1 MQPDG
6 EPKTLSLSEHDLS
19 PFSPLLDQDA
29 TAPTPISAGP
39 TRIIIDFGA
48 IKLIKR
54 VGFFSLSANGT
65 VDIYY
70 TNTQTGLSPDSP
82 RWLLTNAKSA
92 VAPNTPVDIA
102 LQPLSARYLM
112 LAFNSTAPGDIASLA
127 IFAQRPLIGKAV
139 APVQPGVNGVPA
151 PTNPT
156 QKAED
161 FDFGPSAF
169 GSRVTHIAGGN
180 VSNAQNVL
188 NGNTSTPTVLGQ
200 DANSDNIL
208 VVDLGATREVNKL
221 GLLFSSKGPGNLE
234 FYMLDDLPAALKK
247 STTAAATT
255 TKTAALFPS
264 QLTPSFLLA
273 ASAGSLGEALALA
286 QLAQSDNSAVKM
298 AYLPPDFFSN
308 YKPIFVKH
316 VNGDEQNITDK
327 FDKLPCRY
335 LIIRWVPDNP
345 ANQALDLF
353 HLSLIGP
360 VPEDAYAEATTEY
373 QYSSATSTGG
383 GNGGSGTAAG
393 GGNGG
398 TANGGAGGGGGEG
411 PGPPPPTS
419 P

>member
-39 TRIIIDFGA
+39 TRIIIDIGA